1 MTTIGPSVATRV
13 ARRHPGRGCAAPTLA
28 GVTDRRRD
36 RHGRGARGP
45 LAPAT
50 VPLRR
55 SRAEQFD
62 DLVLDAVEDLEQ
74 RWAAELRGVE
84 FAVED
89 VPPDVAGDA
98 EVPLARLMPRAGGD
112 PARVVVYRRPLEL
125 RARDRDDLAGLV
137 HDVVVEQVADLLEVD
152 PETVDPGYGDEE

>member
-1 MTTIGPSVATRV
+1 MTDS
-13 ARRHPGRGCAAPTLA
+13 
-28 GVTDRRRD
+28 RRD

-45 LAPAT
+45 LAPAA

-89 VPPDVAGDA
+89 VPPEPPGDDG
-98 EVPLARLMPRAGGD
+98 EIPLARVVPGLPGE
-112 PARVVVYRRPLEL
+112 PARVVVYRGRLEM
-125 RARDRDDLAGLV
+125 RAHDRGDLAGLV
-137 HDVVVEQVADLLEVD
+137 HDVVVEQVADLLEMD
-152 PETVDPGYGDEE
+152 PEAVDPGYDEDG